1 MSLKYAPL
9 VFPFLA
15 VSVIFPTPSMA
26 QQVADTLFVPAVAA
40 PAFSERTG
48 SPVLIDEGH
57 HNLFLQAD
65 RGAARYELQNLYWL
79 TMVGH

>member
-15 VSVIFPTPSMA
+15 ASVLFATPSLA

-40 PAFSERTG
+40 PAFKEGAGPT
-48 SPVLIDEGH
+48 VLIDEGH
-57 HNLFLQAD
+57 HNFH
-65 RGAARYELQNLYWL
+65 
-79 TMVGH
+79 TMNGLL